1 MKNWKILVFAVKVM
15 AKDKGMSMS
24 DLADKLG
31 KHQSSVSNL
40 LSTRTSPSLENFVEI
55 AELIGFDI
63 LNGIDKG
70 VIERAKHD
78 YAKMVVRNK
87 TIDEILGLD
96 NDNK

>member
-24 DLADKLG
+24 DLAEKLE

-40 LSTRTSPSLENFVEI
+40 LSTRSSPSLENFVEI

-63 LNGIDKG
+63 LNGIDKD

-96 NDNK
+96 NDDK

>member
-1 MKNWKILVFAVKVM
+1 MKTWKILVFAVKVM
-15 AKDKGMSMS
+15 AKDKGMTMN
-24 DLADKLG
+24 DLGEKLE

-63 LNGIDKG
+63 LEGIDKD

-96 NDNK
+96 NDGK